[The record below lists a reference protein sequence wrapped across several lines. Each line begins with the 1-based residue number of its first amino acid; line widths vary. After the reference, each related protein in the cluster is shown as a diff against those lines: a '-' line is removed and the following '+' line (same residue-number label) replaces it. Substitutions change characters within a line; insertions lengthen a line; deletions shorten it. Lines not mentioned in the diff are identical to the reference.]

1 LRRVV
6 HFFSEFSCVC
16 LIALLALNIILLAWY
31 GVVYFC
37 ICAILQYFWHLVTCS
52 TPNQAPINF
61 CSSLWLPRPASG
73 ITLRCASTR
82 RCANFKSQRIQR
94 AAIPTCLCRRRCS
107 APTAPRAVPRRRA
120 RVSFRTM
127 YVFSKMRISA
137 AFPILEHQHISH
149 HDSIFSSL
157 FVTGLDM
164 VSKQYGGDS
173 IVIDAAA
180 VGVYFVG
187 IVAAGSP
194 TTYFAAAAAPITCPP
209 PPPVGPPPRI
219 GSGTILMLVVL
230 GIACLLALV
239 GAYMWWQRRQRK
251 RSLSQGFAILGDD
264 ASSASAAANV
274 NAGALT
280 EDSYARLD
288 RPPIIAMDS

>member
-1 LRRVV
+1 
-6 HFFSEFSCVC
+6 
-16 LIALLALNIILLAWY
+16 
-31 GVVYFC
+31 
-37 ICAILQYFWHLVTCS
+37 
-52 TPNQAPINF
+52 
-61 CSSLWLPRPASG
+61 
-73 ITLRCASTR
+73 
-82 RCANFKSQRIQR
+82 
-94 AAIPTCLCRRRCS
+94 
-107 APTAPRAVPRRRA
+107 
-120 RVSFRTM
+120 M
-127 YVFSKMRISA
+127 
-137 AFPILEHQHISH
+137 
-149 HDSIFSSL
+149 FSSL

-209 PPPVGPPPRI
+209 PRI

-264 ASSASAAANV
+264 ASRSAAANA

-288 RPPIIAMDS
+288 RAPIIAMDS